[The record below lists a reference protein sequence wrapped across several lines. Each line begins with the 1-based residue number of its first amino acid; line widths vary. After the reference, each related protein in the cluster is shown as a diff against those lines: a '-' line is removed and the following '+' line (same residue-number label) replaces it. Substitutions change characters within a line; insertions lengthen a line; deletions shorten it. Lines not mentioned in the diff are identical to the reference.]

1 MFISPFEVFQVFFF
15 LFIFFSQFNASMIM
29 RMDFS
34 ETEKNPWVFG
44 RKRCRK
50 GGGVERGSIIL
61 KEIPKHLFG
70 PHTLRLTTAGNLPF
84 SSRNFFFSSRSL
96 FPPLFNLPHF
106 LFFCLFLHVKEKK
119 RKRRLKKQK
128 IKRKWHGKEV
138 CFSIPYPW
146 RITFP
151 AE

>member
-1 MFISPFEVFQVFFF
+1 MEGKDV
-15 LFIFFSQFNASMIM
+15 
-29 RMDFS
+29 
-34 ETEKNPWVFG
+34 G
-44 RKRCRK
+44 R

-61 KEIPKHLFG
+61 KEIPKHLFS

-119 RKRRLKKQK
+119 KKTA
-128 IKRKWHGKEV
+128 IKKTKNKEEMAWEGGLFLDSLSV
-138 CFSIPYPW
+138 ANYIS
-146 RITFP
+146 R
-151 AE
+151 